1 MKKLLLLG
9 TLCAIC
15 SVSAQ
20 KKLKKIQF
28 GISSGVLNV
37 ATTSEGIRGTGLTDK
52 DNFTG
57 FYLGPMVQLSISN
70 KFGIQGEVLY
80 GNANSEGFIMVP
92 IQARIGILPKLSLLL
107 GPQANYSL
115 EDALNE
121 NFTQFAVDGVGGI
134 AFNITRKFMVQARY
148 AVQITD
154 RSKEDQFSLKNNSL
168 NIGIGYNF

>member
-15 SVSAQ
+15 NVSAQ

-37 ATTSEGIRGTGLTDK
+37 STDSEGFTGIGSANS

-57 FYLGPMVQLSISN
+57 FYVGPMVQVSLT
-70 KFGIQGEVLY
+70 KKLGLQGELLY
-80 GNANSEGFIMVP
+80 GNANSVGYLIVP
-92 IQARIGILPKLSLLL
+92 AQAKIGILPKLSLLV
-107 GPQANYSL
+107 GPQANL
-115 EDALNE
+115 RLDEALANTT
-121 NFTQFAVDGVGGI
+121 NFALDGIGGL

-148 AVQITD
+148 AFQITD
-154 RSKEDQFSLKNNSL
+154 RSNVDDRSLKSNTL
-168 NIGIGYNF
+168 NVGIGYNF